1 MSLLRFWP
9 FRRRTPMPAMVASA
23 PMASTV
29 EVRVGTDTW
38 SAIIDHVE
46 DTSRGEEGAFLFCGH
61 ARVAGADILLVRDWW
76 PILETAVV
84 SRNHSYGLEWSA
96 EFSSRVL
103 KHAVDI
109 NAGIVL
115 VHSHHQSR
123 RPELSPDDKA
133 TARSLL
139 PKFSRITRMPCGSV
153 VTGATTASGW
163 FWNQGRRTA
172 DLTQVRLVG
181 SPITYWRP
189 APVSE
194 IPSDPKRRHDRTR
207 RAIGR
212 RAESQLAASS
222 VAVIG
227 LCGGG
232 SHVCQQAAHLGVGR
246 IIPIDG
252 DVVEDSNLGRMIG
265 STPADVGKPKTDVMV
280 RLITNIDRGI
290 TVDPIGDYFA
300 SDGVLA
306 ALKTAD
312 IVVSCVDR
320 FSVRAEINAFCRRY
334 HLPLVD
340 IGLVIKTKDEQLVRA
355 DGQLT
360 VAIPDTACL
369 RCGPLLSDAVLDRER
384 RERPA
389 GYDRNR
395 DAEGD
400 PQVVSMNGT
409 LASEAANVVLD
420 LITGFSGGR
429 RRAWWWQYD
438 GRLGL
443 MTPSAR
449 PVPRRVGCP
458 ACAEQGHGDPL

>member
-1 MSLLRFWP
+1 MAEPAR
-9 FRRRTPMPAMVASA
+9 MPGAI
-23 PMASTV
+23 
-29 EVRVGTDTW
+29 EVRVGTDMW

-46 DTSRGEEGAFLFCGH
+46 DTSRGEEGAFLFCGYAH
-61 ARVAGADILLVRDWW
+61 VAVTDILLVRDWW
-76 PILETAVV
+76 RILETDLV
-84 SRNHSYGLEWSA
+84 SGHRSYGLEWSA

-123 RPELSPDDKA
+123 RPELSPDDEA

-139 PKFSRITRMPCGSV
+139 PRFSRITGMPCGSV
-153 VTGATTASGW
+153 VTGAKTASGW
-163 FWNQGRRTA
+163 FWKHGSRA
-172 DLTQVRLVG
+172 VDLTQVRLVG
-181 SPITYWRP
+181 SPMTYWRP
-189 APVSE
+189 ELPSE
-194 IPSDPKRRHDRTR
+194 VLPDPIPRHDRTL
-207 RAIGR
+207 RAIGP
-212 RAESQLAASS
+212 RAASQLAASS

-232 SHVCQQAAHLGVGR
+232 SQVCQQLAHLGVGR
-246 IIPIDG
+246 IVPIDG
-252 DVVEDSNLGRMIG
+252 DLVEDSNLGRMIG
-265 STPADVGKPKTDVMV
+265 STPTDVGKPKTDVMA
-280 RLITNIDRGI
+280 RLINSIDPSI
-290 TVDPIGDYFA
+290 KVDPIGDYFA
-300 SDGVLA
+300 SREVLA

-334 HLPLVD
+334 HIPLVD
-340 IGLVIKTKDEQLVRA
+340 IGLVIRTKDRRLERA

-369 RCGPLLSDAVLDRER
+369 RCGPLLPDAVLDRER

-389 GYDRNR
+389 GYDRNLY
-395 DAEGD
+395 AAGD

-409 LASEAANVVLD
+409 LASEAANMVLD
-420 LITGFSGGR
+420 LITGYSAGR
-429 RRAWWWQYD
+429 RKVGWWQYN
-438 GRLGL
+438 GRECS

-458 ACAEQGHGDPL
+458 ACAEQGHGDALL